1 MNELIRFSLVAHV
14 MSMLFLLNGCGLS
27 YVPVETPEAF
37 LFRRQEAIKNYCE
50 STFNKTGAIYSPIQ
64 FGESELVKP
73 ADLRQL
79 DSLYNVK
86 YELEKRRK
94 SDEKL
99 EENIRFER
107 ARLQQA
113 KISPI
118 YLEEH
123 LFSVKERDTIT
134 FYFCTFQLTKETQI
148 EDVKIE
154 QSIRISAR
162 DEDRYYRFLTED
174 ALFYSADIN
183 EEKAFYMYFKDKADQ
198 LTGVEL
204 DQFIDHVMRLMES
217 IEFMQ
222 STDPKTIV
230 EHMLSGTLKGKSY
243 KQQATNF
250 KWNLLPPKSWGS
262 ATNNGY
268 IVTYTSQNQGSSP
281 EETKGSVIEF
291 TLNPYFMIDRKA
303 ITSME

>member
-1 MNELIRFSLVAHV
+1 MNKLIRFSLFAYVI
-14 MSMLFLLNGCGLS
+14 SILFLLNGCGLS

-37 LFRRQEAIKNYCE
+37 HFRRQEAIKNYCE

-64 FGESELVKP
+64 FGESELIKP
-73 ADLRQL
+73 AEFRLL

-86 YELEKRRK
+86 YALEKQRK

-99 EENIRFER
+99 EEDIRFER

-113 KISPI
+113 NISPI

-134 FYFCTFQLTKETQI
+134 FYFCTFQLTKEIQI
-148 EDVKIE
+148 EDVQIE

-162 DEDRYYRFLTED
+162 DEDRYYRFLSED

-183 EEKAFYMYFKDKADQ
+183 EEKAFYTYFKDKADQ

-230 EHMLSGTLKGKSY
+230 ERMLSGALQGKSY

-250 KWNLLPPKSWGS
+250 NWNSPPPKSWSS
-262 ATNNGY
+262 ATNNGF
-268 IVTYTSQNQGSSP
+268 IVTYTFQNQGSSTEDP
-281 EETKGSVIEF
+281 KASVIEF
-291 TLNPYFMIDRKA
+291 TINPYFMIDRKA
-303 ITSME
+303 IISTE